1 MYGMTD
7 QPKHSKPLP
16 VRISPELLERI
27 DAARGLIPR
36 ETYVRHLLGLALA
49 QVEAGDAEPGR

>member
-1 MYGMTD
+1 MTD

>member
-1 MYGMTD
+1 MTD
-7 QPKHSKPLP
+7 HPKHSKPLP
-16 VRISPELLERI
+16 VRVSPDLLERI

-49 QVEAGDAEPGR
+49 QVEADTPAPSR